1 MNFFGAFSQL
11 FNRGRKLKPV
21 IKERPSKNLE
31 MVKECKLVVHVIKAV
46 NVPIRHDLL
55 EEYEN
60 MKEVDLG
67 QNQNPRGVHQ
77 PTPNLP
83 DRAGNPDYDRQEAI
97 EDNRQDRRYKSR
109 KELDN
114 TPQVETYVEVKIVY
128 HEKYSIV
135 KTTFTDEGS
144 MPRWNQILDFPISSG
159 SSEGFTTK
167 ELSSSKTMIIASL
180 FDKQTYVSEREGKR
194 VLQEEH
200 RFLGA
205 VHVPL

>member
-1 MNFFGAFSQL
+1 
-11 FNRGRKLKPV
+11 
-21 IKERPSKNLE
+21 
-31 MVKECKLVVHVIKAV
+31 
-46 NVPIRHDLL
+46 
-55 EEYEN
+55 
-60 MKEVDLG
+60 
-67 QNQNPRGVHQ
+67 
-77 PTPNLP
+77 
-83 DRAGNPDYDRQEAI
+83 
-97 EDNRQDRRYKSR
+97 
-109 KELDN
+109 
-114 TPQVETYVEVKIVY
+114 
-128 HEKYSIV
+128 
-135 KTTFTDEGS
+135 